1 MFSSPKDVADKLL
14 AAAYVIDQTVL
25 SVIYL
30 AAKMRRPLLIEGPP
44 GCGKT
49 ELAYAV
55 ARTAET
61 VVERLQCYVGINE
74 EKAIGKFDEALQKLF
89 LEAGTDGNRDW
100 EALRQKLHG
109 LEFFT
114 KGPLLRA
121 LLYEN
126 KPCVLLVDEIDKVDQ
141 GFEALLLE
149 VLSDWQLSIPKLGT
163 VKANTVPFV
172 VLTSNEERRI
182 GDPNQRSPYV
192 QQLNFGIQRE
202 LTPNLLLDV
211 AYVGNKGAKFP
222 GLRNINA
229 ATVIENANGTQSAGP
244 RPYARF
250 GDIQWMENRVLSNYH
265 SLQIGLEKRFS
276 SGLSALGS
284 YTWGKALIE
293 GADHLST
300 SFGGPGVDIG
310 VFSVP
315 QNPNDLKAERG
326 PAEFD
331 LKHRLAVSYVY
342 ELPWG
347 RNRHWGRSW
356 NGITDLLL
364 GNWQVSGI
372 HVVQSGLPLTATVS
386 GTTVLN
392 LGSDRI
398 SRPNLVGD
406 PELPRSQRTV
416 ERWFNTDAF
425 TVPSPAPQAF
435 GNAGVGIMRGP
446 GLANF
451 DFSIA
456 KNVHL
461 DENRYFQFRTEL
473 FNAFNRANF
482 GPPDIRREAATFGRI
497 LTAGNARVIQFGL
510 KVYF

>member
-1 MFSSPKDVADKLL
+1 MFSSVRELADKLL
-14 AAAYVIDQTVL
+14 ASRYLIDETILPV
-25 SVIYL
+25 VYL

-44 GCGKT
+44 GSGKT

-55 ARTAET
+55 ARSAET
-61 VVERLQCYVGINE
+61 HVERLQCYVGINE
-74 EKAIGKFDEALQKLF
+74 EKAIGKFDEALQQLF
-89 LEAGTDGNRDW
+89 LQSATVHIDGDW
-100 EALRQKLHG
+100 EAIRKLLHE

-121 LLYEN
+121 LLYDE
-126 KPCVLLVDEIDKVDQ
+126 KPCVLLVDEIDKVDHE
-141 GFEALLLE
+141 FEALLLE

-163 VKANTVPFV
+163 IRAKSIPFV

-192 QQLNFGIQRE
+192 QQFNFGIQRE

-211 AYVGNKGAKFP
+211 AYVGNKGTKLP

-229 ATVIENANGTQSAGP
+229 ATVIENANGTNSAGP
-244 RPYARF
+244 RPYAGF

-265 SLQIGLEKRFS
+265 SLQIALEKRFS

-284 YTWGKALIE
+284 YTWGKALTE

-331 LKHRLAVSYVY
+331 VRHRLVVSYVY

-347 RNRHWGRSW
+347 RGRRWGQSW
-356 NGITDLLL
+356 TGITDALF

-372 HVVQSGLPLTATVS
+372 HVLQSGLPLTATLS

-392 LGSDRI
+392 IG
-398 SRPNLVGD
+398 
-406 PELPRSQRTV
+406 
-416 ERWFNTDAF
+416 
-425 TVPSPAPQAF
+425 
-435 GNAGVGIMRGP
+435 
-446 GLANF
+446 
-451 DFSIA
+451 
-456 KNVHL
+456 
-461 DENRYFQFRTEL
+461 
-473 FNAFNRANF
+473 
-482 GPPDIRREAATFGRI
+482 
-497 LTAGNARVIQFGL
+497 
-510 KVYF
+510 